1 MTKFR
6 IELNQARC
14 QSYNKC
20 AATAPGVF
28 ELDENRKVRLADH
41 DETSDDAAVKAA
53 RSCPYRVI
61 TIIDSESGELI
72 FPTRRR

>member
-6 IELNQARC
+6 VELNQAKC

-20 AATAPGVF
+20 VATAPGFF
-28 ELDENRKVRLADH
+28 ELDDNRRVRLVGEA
-41 DETSDDAAVKAA
+41 EAIDDIVVTAA

-61 TIIDSESGELI
+61 SVIDSESGEQI
-72 FPTRRR
+72 FPQRRR

>member
-6 IELNQARC
+6 IEVNQAKC

-20 AATAPGVF
+20 VATAPGFF
-28 ELDENRKVRLADH
+28 ELDENSRVRLAG
-41 DETSDDAAVKAA
+41 EAEATDDVVVKAA

-61 TIIDSESGELI
+61 TVVDSDSGELI
-72 FPTRRR
+72 FPKRYR